1 MKKEH
6 FLLIIMAMI
15 LVSAIFLRIFQL
27 KIDDKKISPN
37 IVSSNIISQNQNLVD
52 MDKMGDLVEE
62 NINLENNIDTE
73 NNFEVLV
80 FNPLPGTEISSP
92 LEIVGQAPGT
102 WFFEA
107 TLPVK
112 LISPGGDI
120 IASYYAEAQ
129 SDWMVETPVDFKTT
143 LEFTTD
149 FKSGYLIIAK
159 DNPSGLPENDASFMI
174 PVNFK

>member
-27 KIDDKKISPN
+27 KIDNKKIPP
-37 IVSSNIISQNQNLVD
+37 NIISQNQNLVD
-52 MDKMGDLVEE
+52 MDKEGDLAEE
-62 NINLENNIDTE
+62 NIDLENNS
-73 NNFEVLV
+73 EVLV
-80 FNPLPGTEISSP
+80 FNPLPGAEINSP
-92 LEIVGQAPGT
+92 LEITGQALGT

-129 SDWMVETPVDFKTT
+129 SDWMVETPVAFKAS
-143 LEFTTD
+143 LEFVTD

-159 DNPSGLPENDASFMI
+159 DNPSGLPENDASIMI